1 MMLEDNGFK
10 VVEGKKYVKYVNS
23 VYDSCDGCI
32 GTETSEGELCTK
44 LANDSCGNYYV
55 FKLLKD
61 EKSYSNVNPP
71 APSSRPPVP
80 PSPLTVTQGVSVYSS
95 NPEFV
100 DELRERVQGV
110 KYDDNKLQYS
120 LIPPYALEAVAQNL
134 TDGLKKYPERNNW
147 VKVSNAQERYLD
159 ALYRH
164 LEAHR
169 KGEIYD
175 TDNINPENT
184 HMAAV
189 VANALFL
196 LEFMLN
202 PKLKGKE

>member
-1 MMLEDNGFK
+1 MTLDNSVSK
-10 VVEGKKYVKYVNS
+10 VV
-23 VYDSCDGCI
+23 DGVTYQAVRHENRGSTCV
-32 GTETSEGELCTK
+32 GCAGYTNTDRDLC
-44 LANDSCGNYYV
+44 
-55 FKLLKD
+55 
-61 EKSYSNVNPP
+61 
-71 APSSRPPVP
+71 
-80 PSPLTVTQGVSVYSS
+80 
-95 NPEFV
+95 
-100 DELRERVQGV
+100 DELRDAGCNFIYIFKCAGAGPVVPNVGQGHIPPRTIPEPEIVTFTKGV
-110 KYDDNKLQYS
+110 KYDSDKLQYS

-147 VKVSNAQERYLD
+147 AKVSNAQERYMD

-175 TDNINPENT
+175 TDNVNPENT

-189 VANALFL
+189 VANAMFL

-202 PKLKGKE
+202 PELKGNK

>member
-1 MMLEDNGFK
+1 MTLDNSVSK
-10 VVEGKKYVKYVNS
+10 VVDGVTYQAVKHENRGS
-23 VYDSCDGCI
+23 TCTGCV
-32 GTETSEGELCTK
+32 GYTDTDRGLCGELTDAGCNFNYIFKRLDVQPFVPNGGQGHIPPCTIP
-44 LANDSCGNYYV
+44 
-55 FKLLKD
+55 
-61 EKSYSNVNPP
+61 EP
-71 APSSRPPVP
+71 RI
-80 PSPLTVTQGVSVYSS
+80 VTSTK
-95 NPEFV
+95 
-100 DELRERVQGV
+100 GV
-110 KYDDNKLQYS
+110 KYDSDKLQYS

-147 VKVSNAQERYLD
+147 VKVPNAQERYMD

-175 TDNINPENT
+175 TDNVNPENT

-189 VANALFL
+189 VANAMFL

-202 PKLKGKE
+202 PKLKGNK